1 MSNQIGII
9 DEPVSPGNDDKLDIK
24 RHSKALTRFMEKT
37 NTPITIGIQGE
48 WGSGKTSL
56 LNSIKHHFTQKDEFL
71 QIWINA
77 WESSLLSTPE
87 ESLLK
92 IINEIID
99 ELLSADKN
107 ASNKK
112 KIQESAAKV
121 FKGALRIGATA
132 ALGLKAGEVTEELLK
147 TQENSIKA
155 LRTQLTHLV
164 TDLKTRQTNRYE
176 NIIIYVDDLDRIEPK
191 NAVAIL
197 ELLKNIFSVPNCIFV
212 LAIDYQ
218 VVVKGLE
225 GKFGK
230 QTAEN
235 EWEFRAFFD
244 KIIQLPFMMPMGD
257 YNISKYINS
266 LLEQINFVD
275 PGVEL
280 LDDAAVSNIVGN
292 TIGQNPRSLKRLVN
306 SVALLEDLRE
316 ASQEEEGN
324 EGKPL
329 DKKQKLLLFCCLLVK
344 KIKITC

>member
-1 MSNQIGII
+1 M
-9 DEPVSPGNDDKLDIK
+9 
-24 RHSKALTRFMEKT
+24 
-37 NTPITIGIQGE
+37 
-48 WGSGKTSL
+48 
-56 LNSIKHHFTQKDEFL
+56 
-71 QIWINA
+71 
-77 WESSLLSTPE
+77 
-87 ESLLK
+87 
-92 IINEIID
+92 
-99 ELLSADKN
+99 
-107 ASNKK
+107 
-112 KIQESAAKV
+112 
-121 FKGALRIGATA
+121 
-132 ALGLKAGEVTEELLK
+132 GLKAGEVTEELLK

-275 PGVEL
+275 TGVEL

-292 TIGQNPRSLKRLVN
+292 TIGQNPRSLKD
-306 SVALLEDLRE
+306 LLI
-316 ASQEEEGN
+316 
-324 EGKPL
+324 P
-329 DKKQKLLLFCCLLVK
+329 
-344 KIKITC
+344 